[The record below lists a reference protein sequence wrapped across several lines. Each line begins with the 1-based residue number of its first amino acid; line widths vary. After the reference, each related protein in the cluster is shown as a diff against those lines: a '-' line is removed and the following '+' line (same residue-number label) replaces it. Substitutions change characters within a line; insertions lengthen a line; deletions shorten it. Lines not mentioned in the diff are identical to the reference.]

1 MGIILPRLRPRGR
14 LVIAPKHLGILALP
28 AFVLLASEYL
38 LGNFGNS
45 ALLLPPTVTVSQA
58 PLLELTARYNF
69 LSAWF
74 FYSAVCVIFI
84 AIFFSELWSKHSPK
98 SAFRILLGLI
108 AVVAFTMVFNTLEP
122 VWMGSFEAYEL
133 LGKSLFV
140 DALSQGRLRACETSL
155 ACEGEGAFHGMEVL
169 LDKANHITSLA
180 AACVIAGMVLALA
193 RPHRPCLHSA
203 QGLAA
208 EAAILKEAQDTS
220 SRYLYCSGILLS
232 VGMVLLLSWMKW
244 PGQMIADPAL
254 RDRHAGLV
262 NAISLYRGVSYS
274 VLILSYYMPVSL
286 ILMVR
291 IDRFHKAVEAHGSPE
306 IGSQVMGFD
315 INRIASMDAFKKI
328 IAIVS
333 PILASALGAAVTFEG
348 IGG

>member
-1 MGIILPRLRPRGR
+1 MGIIPPRLYPRGR
-14 LVIAPKHLGILALP
+14 LVIAPRYLGILALP

-45 ALLLPPTVTVSQA
+45 ALLLPASVKVETA
-58 PLLELTARYNF
+58 PLLELSARYRF

-74 FYSAVCVIFI
+74 FYFAVCVIFI
-84 AIFFSELWSKHSPK
+84 AIFFSELWSRHSPR
-98 SAFRILLGLI
+98 SALRILLGLV
-108 AVVAFTMVFNTLEP
+108 AVVAFTMVFNTIEP
-122 VWMGSFEAYEL
+122 AWMGSFEAYEL

-155 ACEGEGAFHGMEVL
+155 ACDGEGAFHGMEVL

-180 AACVIAGMVLALA
+180 AAAVIAGMVLALA
-193 RPHRPCLHSA
+193 RPHRPYLLSSK
-203 QGLAA
+203 GLAA
-208 EAAILKEAQDTS
+208 EAVILKEAQDTS

-232 VGMVLLLSWMKW
+232 VGMVLVLSWMKW
-244 PGQMIADPAL
+244 PGQMIADPEL
-254 RDRHAGLV
+254 RARHAELV

-291 IDRFHKAVEAHGSPE
+291 IERFHKAVAAHGNPE
-306 IGSQVMGFD
+306 IAEQVAGFD
-315 INRIASMDAFKKI
+315 INRIASLEAFKKI

>member
-1 MGIILPRLRPRGR
+1 MGIIPPRLRPRGH

-45 ALLLPPTVTVSQA
+45 ALVLPDTVSVDPA
-58 PLLELTARYNF
+58 PLLELTARYRF

-74 FYSAVCVIFI
+74 FYFAVCVIFI
-84 AIFFSELWSKHSPK
+84 AVFFAELWSQHSPK
-98 SAFRILLGLI
+98 SAVRILLGLV

-122 VWMGSFEAYEL
+122 EWMGSFEAYEL

-140 DALSQGRLRACETSL
+140 DALSPGQLRACETSL
-155 ACEGEGAFHGMEVL
+155 ACDDEGAFHGMEFL

-180 AACVIAGMVLALA
+180 AAAVIAGMVLALA
-193 RPHRPCLHSA
+193 RPHRPYLLSNK
-203 QGLAA
+203 GLAA
-208 EAAILKEAQDTS
+208 EAEILRRAQDAST
-220 SRYLYCSGILLS
+220 RYLYCSGILLS
-232 VGMVLLLSWMKW
+232 VGMVLVLSWMKW
-244 PGQMIADPAL
+244 PGQMIADPEL
-254 RDRHAGLV
+254 RARHAELV

-291 IDRFHKAVEAHGSPE
+291 IERFHSAVAAHGNPS
-306 IGSQVMGFD
+306 IGAEVMGFD
-315 INRIASMDAFKKI
+315 INKIASLEAFKKI
-328 IAIVS
+328 VAIVS

>member
-1 MGIILPRLRPRGR
+1 MGIIPSRMRPRGR

-45 ALLLPPTVTVSQA
+45 ALLLPNTVVVDPA
-58 PLLELTARYNF
+58 PLLELTARYRF

-74 FYSAVCVIFI
+74 FYFAVCTIFI
-84 AIFFSELWSKHSPK
+84 AIFFSELWSQHSPK
-98 SAFRILLGLI
+98 SAVHILLGLV

-122 VWMGSFEAYEL
+122 EWMGSFEAYEL

-140 DALSQGRLRACETSL
+140 DALSPGRLRACETSL
-155 ACEGEGAFHGMEVL
+155 ACGNEGAFHGMEYL

-180 AACVIAGMVLALA
+180 AAAVIAGMVLALA
-193 RPHRPCLHSA
+193 RPHRPYLLSSK
-203 QGLAA
+203 GLAA
-208 EAAILKEAQDTS
+208 EAEILRRAQDTS

-232 VGMVLLLSWMKW
+232 IGMVLLLSWMKW
-244 PGQMIADPAL
+244 PGQMIADSEM
-254 RDRHAGLV
+254 RGRHAELV

-291 IDRFHKAVEAHGSPE
+291 IERFHRAVTAHGSPA
-306 IGSQVMGFD
+306 IGTQVVGFD
-315 INRIASMDAFKKI
+315 INRIASLEAFKKI
-328 IAIVS
+328 IAIAS

>member
-1 MGIILPRLRPRGR
+1 MGIIPPRLRPRGR
-14 LVIAPKHLGILALP
+14 LVIAPRHLGILALP
-28 AFVLLASEYL
+28 AFVLLASEYI

-45 ALLLPPTVTVSQA
+45 ALILPESVTVTPA
-58 PLLELTARYNF
+58 PLLELTARYRF

-74 FYSAVCVIFI
+74 FYFAVCSIFI
-84 AIFFSELWSKHSPK
+84 AIFFAELWSQHRPK
-98 SAFRILLGLI
+98 SVSRILLGLV

-122 VWMGSFEAYEL
+122 AWMGSFEAYEL
-133 LGKSLFV
+133 LGKSLFM
-140 DALSQGRLRACETSL
+140 DALSPGRLRACETSL
-155 ACEGEGAFHGMEVL
+155 PCDNMGAFHGMEYL

-180 AACVIAGMVLALA
+180 AAAVIAGMVLALA
-193 RPHRPCLHSA
+193 RPHRPYLLSRK
-203 QGLAA
+203 GLVA
-208 EAAILKEAQDTS
+208 EAEILRRAQDTS

-244 PGQMIADPAL
+244 PGQMISDPEAQH
-254 RDRHAGLV
+254 RHAELV

-291 IDRFHKAVEAHGSPE
+291 IEQFHRAVAAHGGPQ
-306 IGSQVMGFD
+306 IGTQVVGFD
-315 INRIASMDAFKKI
+315 INRIASLEAFKKI